1 MSSFLYTWSSWN
13 WIDFADAVQRVNTGN
28 FYEIKWS
35 CGRRKDSIGDKD
47 DRFFLMRLGQIPKAK
62 KGIIGC
68 GHITSKP
75 YADDHFNPERLQDG
89 KVAQYTDIVFSALS
103 DHPII
108 DLDTL
113 ETNYPSINWT
123 PQQSAMSVAE
133 DVAEKLFEVI
143 EHHGHHPNQW
153 TSEEVKRYVE
163 GKPKTLTVTTYDRS
177 TKARQACIEKYGYG
191 CAVCGFTFA
200 SMYGDLGQ
208 TYIQV
213 HHLRQLA
220 DIGTEYEID
229 PVKDLRPVCANCH
242 CMLHLK
248 SPAYSIEELK
258 EKLK

>member
-1 MSSFLYTWSSWN
+1 L
-13 WIDFADAVQRVNTGN
+13 I
-28 FYEIKWS
+28 
-35 CGRRKDSIGDKD
+35 
-47 DRFFLMRLGQIPKAK
+47 RLGKIPKAK

-75 YADDHFNPERLQDG
+75 YADVHYKLDKIQTGEL
-89 KVAQYTDIVFSALS
+89 AQYTDIVFSALS

-113 ETNYPSINWT
+113 NNDYPGINWT
-123 PQQSAMSVAE
+123 PEQSGMKLTD
-133 DVAEKLFEVI
+133 DVAENLFEEV
-143 EHHGHHPNQW
+143 ERHGHHPHQW
-153 TSEEVKRYVE
+153 TAGEVTRYVE
-163 GKPKTLTVTTYDRS
+163 GKPKTLSVTTYDRS
-177 TKARQACIEKYGYG
+177 SKARQACIRVHGYG

-200 SMYGDLGQ
+200 NMYGELGQ

-220 DIGTEYEID
+220 NIGTEYEID
-229 PVKDLRPVCANCH
+229 PINDLRPVCANCH

-258 EKLK
+258 AKLK